1 MKLGLPLHEAQQ
13 PAQGAKSGGGCS
25 QRSRKT
31 DGCSVFSRAPQTM
44 NQNRPILGGKW
55 FVIPSHSS
63 DLFNLTIGTVN
74 IKSQADNL
82 LLNKEKS
89 NLETL

>member
-1 MKLGLPLHEAQQ
+1 LKLGLPLQEAQQ
-13 PAQGAKSGGGCS
+13 PAQGAKSVEGAFS
-25 QRSRKT
+25 ARQRLVAA
-31 DGCSVFSRAPQTM
+31 VFCRVPQTM
-44 NQNRPILGGKW
+44 DQNRPILGGRW

-82 LLNKEKS
+82 LLDKEKS